1 MSDVRGAI
9 LDRIWDAIAGPAT
22 ASTFV
27 TVLIVAAFFLGAQLL
42 SEHRQVA
49 AALRVAGLLTVLT
62 GLMLAIHRPGWVTEL
77 DTATTS
83 SVVAHR
89 STGFDVAALV
99 ITDLGK
105 PVATAPYGPGW
116 RVGWSPACWSSPPPA
131 STSVCTGSPTSPR
144 GRSWPRCS

>member
-22 ASTFV
+22 ASTSM

-49 AALRVAGLLTVLT
+49 AALRVAGLPTGLT
-62 GLMLAIHRPGWVTEL
+62 GLSLAIPRPGWVTAL

-83 SVVAHR
+83 WVVAHR
-89 STGFDVAALV
+89 SMGFDVAALV
-99 ITDLGK
+99 ISDLGS
-105 PVATAPYGPGW
+105 PVATAGAALM
-116 RVGWSPACWSSPPPA
+116 RA
-131 STSVCTGSPTSPR
+131 SMLSRRAPH
-144 GRSWPRCS
+144 